1 MGVGDIKR
9 VSIEQGFTV
18 SRSLLLCLNQNMRS
32 RKLSLGEAQ
41 INSQIKYNKI
51 AEKWEKGREMRLPRR
66 PM

>member
-18 SRSLLLCLNQNMRS
+18 SRSLLPCLNQNMRS

-51 AEKWEKGREMRLPRR
+51 AEKWEKGRQMRLPRR